1 MVRVSWFIVC
11 HFTVAPAHYHTFLGE
26 VKEMRLRVD
35 SDDDGGDALVD
46 FALPLHYYCTYYLV

>member
-1 MVRVSWFIVC
+1 VC